1 MSNTIAR
8 NDDVA
13 AVLLADGWHEVVPG
27 SFSVGPLGLG
37 AHIELARPGFRFDE
51 NRVGS
56 PYRPT
61 SVAGPLDSIIA
72 IRQVNRGITSPQ
84 GAVSMAAAD
93 NGHQSMRQSALA
105 PC

>member
-13 AVLLADGWHEVVPG
+13 AVLLADGWHEVVAG
-27 SFSVGPLGLG
+27 SFSVEPLGLG
-37 AHIELARPGFRFDE
+37 ADIGLARPGFRFDE

-72 IRQVNRGITSPQ
+72 IRQVNRGIASPP
-84 GAVSMAAAD
+84 GKVSMATAHS
-93 NGHQSMRQSALA
+93 GHYSIRHPALA
-105 PC
+105 RC